1 MTQLREPYAAERK
14 AQSRPNGSSEASS
27 FITIMVALTQDEASL
42 LEWLRRIQG
51 FSALRRLRQMHSNR
65 HQLAIVQ
72 FTEKG
77 LQCREVGRLE
87 G

>member
-1 MTQLREPYAAERK
+1 MSEVREAYTTDRAP
-14 AQSRPNGSSEASS
+14 ASS
-27 FITIMVALTQDEASL
+27 CDYITIMTGLTPDEAGL
-42 LEWLRRIQG
+42 I
-51 FSALRRLRQMHSNR
+51 RRLRKMKAQR

-72 FTEKG
+72 FTDKG

>member
-1 MTQLREPYAAERK
+1 MREARVSYPT
-14 AQSRPNGSSEASS
+14 GS
-27 FITIMVALTQDEASL
+27 FVTIEVTLSQEEISL
-42 LEWLRRIQG
+42 IDWLRQSNG
-51 FSALRRLRQMHSNR
+51 FDALYRLRKMQAQR

>member
-1 MTQLREPYAAERK
+1 MSEVR
-14 AQSRPNGSSEASS
+14 QSYTTDRVSISSCE
-27 FITIMVALTQDEASL
+27 FVTIMTGLTPDEADL
-42 LEWLRRIQG
+42 I
-51 FSALRRLRQMHSNR
+51 RRLRKMKAQR